1 MAADFEE
8 EVDVPEEAIQI
19 IDENV
24 LRGGPDPPLTS
35 QSPV

>member
-1 MAADFEE
+1 MAGDFEE

-24 LRGGPDPPLTS
+24 LRGGRHP
-35 QSPV
+35 